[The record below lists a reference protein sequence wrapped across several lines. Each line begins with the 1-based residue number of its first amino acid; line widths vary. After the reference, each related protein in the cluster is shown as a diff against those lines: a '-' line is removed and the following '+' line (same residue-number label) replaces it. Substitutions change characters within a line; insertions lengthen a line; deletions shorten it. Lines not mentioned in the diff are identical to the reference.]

1 MSNDN
6 IVSTIRSLTVD
17 SVEKV
22 RSARSDL
29 VVNAIR
35 ILAAEGVQKAKSG
48 HPGMPMGAAPAAYAI
63 WGKQMNHNPDDP
75 KWINRDRFVLSS
87 GHGSMLI
94 YSLLHLFGY
103 GLTIEDLK
111 QFRQFGSKTPG
122 HPEYGHTRGVE
133 TTTGPLGQGIANAVG
148 MAMAEKHL
156 AAKFNREGFNVID
169 HYTYCILG
177 DGCMMEGISH
187 EACSLAGTLGLNK
200 LIAVYD
206 DNEISIEGNT
216 DIAFR
221 EDVPAR
227 FRAYGWN
234 VIDVKDGNDWKQVNA
249 ALEIAKHADKP
260 TLVVTHTNIGYGSPK
275 VNTSSAHGEPLG
287 EENIALTKKALG
299 WPCEEPFAVPQEVYD
314 CTGEAITNGKKAQA
328 EWEELFAAYAKKY
341 PELKAEWDQWFSD
354 ELPVDLTKDAELF
367 AFEGKSATRNSSGV
381 TLNRLAERIPNLFGG
396 SADLAPSNKSNMK
409 GKGDFS
415 AETPEGQNIH
425 FGVREHAMAAICNG
439 IKLHGGLRPYCAT
452 FFVFSDYMKNAMRM
466 SSIMN
471 LGIPYI
477 LTHDSIGVGE
487 DGPTHQP
494 IEQLAGLRAVPGLIV
509 YRPADSKEVAAGWI
523 AAMTEKHPVA
533 LVLTRQDL
541 PLYEKSGLDA
551 LKGGYILSDSEKAT
565 PDVLL
570 MASGSEV
577 EQCMAAQALLKEEGI
592 DARVISMPSFELFD
606 QQSDAYKES
615 VMPKAVRA
623 RVAVEAAATFG
634 WHKYVGLDGAV
645 IGLDHFG
652 ASAPYK
658 FLFNEYGFTAENVAA
673 TAKKVIGK

>member
-1 MSNDN
+1 MNN
-6 IVSTIRSLTVD
+6 ERM
-17 SVEKV
+17 
-22 RSARSDL
+22 

-35 ILAAEGVQKAKSG
+35 ILTAEGVQKAKSG
-48 HPGMPMGAAPAAYAI
+48 HPGMPMGAAPAAFAI
-63 WGKQMNHNPDDP
+63 WGKQMKHNPADP

-122 HPEYGHTRGVE
+122 HPEYMHTTGVE

-156 AAKFNREGFNVID
+156 ATKFNREGFNVVD
-169 HYTYCILG
+169 HYTWCILG

-187 EACSLAGTLGLNK
+187 EACSLAGTLRLNK

-234 VIDVKDGNDWKQVNA
+234 VIDVKEGNCWAQVEA
-249 ALEIAKHADKP
+249 ALKIAKKSDKP
-260 TLVVTHTNIGYGSPK
+260 TLVVTHTAIGYGSPK
-275 VNTSSAHGEPLG
+275 AGMASAHGEPLG
-287 EENIALTKKALG
+287 EDNIAATKKALG
-299 WPCEEPFAVPQEVYD
+299 WPCEEPFCVPQEVYD
-314 CTGEAITNGKKAQA
+314 ETAKTLEAGKAAEA
-328 EWEELFAAYAKKY
+328 EWDKLMAEYAKAY
-341 PELKAEWDQWFSD
+341 PELKAEFDQWFSD
-354 ELPVDLTKDAELF
+354 ELPIDLTKDEELF
-367 AFEGKSATRNSSGV
+367 AFEGKCATRNSSGV

-415 AETPEGQNIH
+415 DETPEGQNIH

-471 LGIPYI
+471 LGVPYI

-523 AAMTEKHPVA
+523 AAMTENHPVA

-551 LKGGYILSDSEKAT
+551 LKGGYILSDCDKAT

-577 EQCMAAQALLKEEGI
+577 EQCMEAQKLLADEGI
-592 DARVISMPSFELFD
+592 AARVISMPSFELFEA
-606 QQSDAYKES
+606 QSDEYKES

-634 WHKYVGLDGAV
+634 WHKYVGLDGEV

-658 FLFNEYGFTAENVAA
+658 ILFKEYGFTAENVAA
-673 TAKKVIGK
+673 TAKKVLK

>member
-1 MSNDN
+1 MMNK
-6 IVSTIRSLTVD
+6 
-17 SVEKV
+17 EQ
-22 RSARSDL
+22 L

-35 ILAAEGVQKAKSG
+35 VLSAEAVQKAKSG
-48 HPGMPMGAAPAAYAI
+48 HPGMPMGSAAMAYAL
-63 WGKQMNHNPDDP
+63 WGKQMKHNPADT
-75 KWINRDRFVLSS
+75 KWIDRDRFVLSS

-111 QFRQFGSKTPG
+111 SFRQWGSKTPG
-122 HPEYGHTRGVE
+122 HPEYRHTRGVE

-156 AAKFNREGFNVID
+156 AALFNKDGFDVIN
-169 HYTYCILG
+169 HYTYAILG

-187 EACSLAGTLGLNK
+187 EACSLAGTLKLNK
-200 LIAVYD
+200 LIALYD
-206 DNEISIEGNT
+206 DNEISIEGST
-216 DIAFR
+216 DLAFR

-234 VIDVKDGNDWKQVNA
+234 VIDVADGNCYQQVNA
-249 ALEIAKHADKP
+249 AITIAKKADKP
-260 TLVVTHTNIGYGSPK
+260 TLIVCHTAIGYGSPK
-275 VNTSSAHGEPLG
+275 AGMASAHGEPLG
-287 EENIALTKKALG
+287 EENLALTKKQLG
-299 WPCEEPFAVPQEVYD
+299 WPCEEPFCVPEEVYE
-314 CTGEAITNGKKAQA
+314 CTAETQARGKCAEDRWDEKMIKYFEA
-328 EWEELFAAYAKKY
+328 Y
-341 PELKAEWDQWFSD
+341 PEMKATWNAYFS
-354 ELPVDLTKDAELF
+354 EKLPVDLLSDEDFWK
-367 AFEGKSATRNSSGV
+367 FEGGNATRSASGEV
-381 TLNRLAERIPNLFGG
+381 LNRLVARVPNLFGG

-415 AETPEGQNIH
+415 AETPEGMNIH
-425 FGVREHAMAAICNG
+425 FGVREHAMAAIVNG
-439 IKLHGGLRPYCAT
+439 VKLHGGLRPYCAT

-466 SSIMN
+466 SSIMD

-494 IEQLAGLRAVPGLIV
+494 VEHLAGLRAVPGLIV
-509 YRPADSKEVAAGWI
+509 FRPADSREVAAGWY
-523 AAMTEKHPVA
+523 AAMTENHPVA
-533 LVLTRQDL
+533 LVLTRQNL
-541 PLYEKSGLDA
+541 PLYEKSGKDA

-565 PDVLL
+565 PDVIL

-577 EQCMAAQALLKEEGI
+577 EQCMGAQALLKAEGI
-592 DARVISMPSFELFD
+592 DARVVSMPSFELFD
-606 QQSDAYKES
+606 RQPDEYKKS
-615 VMPKAVRA
+615 VLPDCVRA

-645 IGLDHFG
+645 IGLDRFG

-658 FLFNEYGFTAENVAA
+658 VLFKEFGFTSENVAQ
-673 TAKKVIGK
+673 TAKKVLVK

>member
-1 MSNDN
+1 MSKE
-6 IVSTIRSLTVD
+6 SM
-17 SVEKV
+17 
-22 RSARSDL
+22 

-35 ILAAEGVQKAKSG
+35 ILTAEGVQKAKSG

-63 WGKQMNHNPDDP
+63 WGKEMKHNPADP
-75 KWINRDRFVLSS
+75 KWPNRDRFVLSS
-87 GHGSMLI
+87 GHGSMLL

-103 GLTIEDLK
+103 GLKIDDLK
-111 QFRQFGSKTPG
+111 QFRQFGSLTPG

-156 AAKFNREGFNVID
+156 AAKFNREGFNVVD

-187 EACSLAGTLGLNK
+187 EACSLAGTLQLNK

-234 VIDVKDGNDWKQVNA
+234 VIDVKEGNCWKQVDA
-249 ALEIAKHADKP
+249 ALKLAKKSDKP
-260 TLVVTHTNIGYGSPK
+260 TLVVTHTAIGYGSPK
-275 VNTSSAHGEPLG
+275 QGMSSAHGEPLG
-287 EENIALTKKALG
+287 EENIAITKKNLG
-299 WPCEEPFAVPQEVYD
+299 WPCEEPFGVPEEVYE
-314 CTGEAITNGKKAQA
+314 CTAKTIEDGAKAQA
-328 EWEELFAAYAKKY
+328 KWEKLFAEYAKQY
-341 PELKAEWDQWFSD
+341 PDLKAEWDVWFSD
-354 ELPVDLTKDAELF
+354 ELPVDLTKDEDLF

-381 TLNRLAERIPNLFGG
+381 VLNKLAERIPNLFGG

-415 AETPEGQNIH
+415 AETPEGQNLH

-466 SSIMN
+466 ASIMN

-494 IEQLAGLRAVPGLIV
+494 IEQLAGLRAVPGMIV

-523 AAMTEKHPVA
+523 AAMTENHPVC

-541 PLYEKSGLDA
+541 PLYDKSGLDA

-577 EQCMAAQALLKEEGI
+577 EPCVEAQKLLKEQGI
-592 DARVISMPSFELFD
+592 DARVISMPSFELFER
-606 QQSDAYKES
+606 QSDEYKES

-658 FLFNEYGFTAENVAA
+658 FLFKEYGFTAENVAE
-673 TAKKVIGK
+673 TAKKVIG

>member
-1 MSNDN
+1 MSKE
-6 IVSTIRSLTVD
+6 SM
-17 SVEKV
+17 
-22 RSARSDL
+22 

-35 ILAAEGVQKAKSG
+35 ILTAEGVQKAKSG

-63 WGKQMNHNPDDP
+63 WGKEMKHNPADP
-75 KWINRDRFVLSS
+75 KWPNRDRFVLSS
-87 GHGSMLI
+87 GHGSMLM

-111 QFRQFGSKTPG
+111 QFRQFGSLTPG

-156 AAKFNREGFNVID
+156 AAKFNREGYNVVD
-169 HYTYCILG
+169 HYTWCILG

-200 LIAVYD
+200 LIAIYD
-206 DNEISIEGNT
+206 DNEISIEGDT

-234 VIDVKDGNDWKQVNA
+234 VIDVKEGNCYKQVDA
-249 ALEIAKHADKP
+249 ALKLAKKSDKP
-260 TLVVTHTNIGYGSPK
+260 TLVVTHTAIGYGSPK
-275 VNTSSAHGEPLG
+275 QGMSAAHGEPLG
-287 EENIALTKKALG
+287 EENIAITKKNLG
-299 WPCEEPFAVPQEVYD
+299 WPCEEPFGVPKEVYEV
-314 CTGEAITNGKKAQA
+314 TAKAREKGAKAQA
-328 EWEELFAAYAKKY
+328 EWEELFQAYSKAF
-341 PELKAEWDQWFSD
+341 PELRAEWDVWFSD
-354 ELPVDLTKDAELF
+354 ELPIDLTKDEELF

-466 SSIMN
+466 SSIMD

-523 AAMTEKHPVA
+523 AALTEKHPVA

-541 PLYEKSGLDA
+541 PLYDNSGLEA
-551 LKGGYILSDSEKAT
+551 LKGGYIISDSEKAT

-577 EQCMAAQALLKEEGI
+577 EPCVEAQKLLKEEGI
-592 DARVISMPSFELFD
+592 DARVISMPSFELFER
-606 QQSDAYKES
+606 QSEAYKES

-658 FLFNEYGFTAENVAA
+658 FLFKEYGFTAENVAA
-673 TAKKVIGK
+673 TAKKVVG

>member
-1 MSNDN
+1 MNK
-6 IVSTIRSLTVD
+6 
-17 SVEKV
+17 EQM
-22 RSARSDL
+22 

-35 ILAAEGVQKAKSG
+35 ILSAEAVQKANSG
-48 HPGMPMGAAPAAYAI
+48 HPGMPMGAAPAAYAV
-63 WGKQMNHNPDDP
+63 WGKQMKHNPADP

-87 GHGSMLI
+87 GHGSMLM

-122 HPEYGHTRGVE
+122 HPEYHHTVGVE

-156 AAKFNREGFNVID
+156 AAKFNREGFNVVD

-187 EACSLAGTLGLNK
+187 EACSLAGTLKLNK
-200 LIAVYD
+200 LIALYD
-206 DNEISIEGNT
+206 DNEISIEGDT

-234 VIDVKDGNDWKQVNA
+234 VIDVKEGNCWKQIDS
-249 ALEIAKHADKP
+249 ALTIAKKSDKP
-260 TLVVTHTNIGYGSPK
+260 TLIVCHTAIGFGSPK
-275 VNTSSAHGEPLG
+275 QGMASSHGEPLG
-287 EENIALTKKALG
+287 EENLALTRKALE
-299 WPCEEPFAVPQEVYD
+299 WPCEEPFGVPQQVYD
-314 CTGEAITNGKKAQA
+314 TTAETIKAGAAAQQAWNELVEKYAEA
-328 EWEELFAAYAKKY
+328 Y
-341 PELKAEWDQWFSD
+341 PDLKAEMDKWFSD
-354 ELPVDLTKDAELF
+354 ELPDLTKCDDLF
-367 AFEGKSATRNSSGV
+367 AFDKGMATRASSGEV
-381 TLNRLAERIPNLFGG
+381 LNRLTKYVPNFFGG

-415 AETPEGQNIH
+415 AETPEGDNIH

-439 IKLHGGLRPYCAT
+439 IRLHGGLRPYAAT

-466 SSIMN
+466 SSIMDLN
-471 LGIPYI
+471 VPYI

-494 IEQLAGLRAVPGLIV
+494 IEHLAGLRAMPGLIV
-509 YRPADSKEVAAGWI
+509 FRPADSKETAAGWI
-523 AAMTEKHPVA
+523 AALTEKHPVT
-533 LVLTRQDL
+533 LVLTRQNL
-541 PLYEKSGLDA
+541 PLYEKSGVEA
-551 LKGGYILSDSEKAT
+551 LKGGYIISDSKKET
-565 PDVLL
+565 PDMLL

-577 EQCMAAQALLKEEGI
+577 EQCVGAQAVLAEQGI

-606 QQSDAYKES
+606 AQSEEYKES
-615 VMPKAVRA
+615 VMPKAVRK
-623 RVAVEAAATFG
+623 RVAVEAAASFG
-634 WHKYVGLDGAV
+634 WHKYVGLDGETV
-645 IGLDHFG
+645 TLDHFG
-652 ASAPYK
+652 ASAPAK
-658 FLFNEYGFTAENVAA
+658 LLFKEYGFTNENVAA
-673 TAKKVIGK
+673 VAKRVFDK

>member
-1 MSNDN
+1 MNK
-6 IVSTIRSLTVD
+6 
-17 SVEKV
+17 EQM
-22 RSARSDL
+22 

-35 ILAAEGVQKAKSG
+35 ILSAEAVQKANSG
-48 HPGMPMGAAPAAYAI
+48 HPGMPMGAAPAAYAV
-63 WGKQMNHNPDDP
+63 WGKQMKHNPADP

-87 GHGSMLI
+87 GHGSMLM

-122 HPEYGHTRGVE
+122 HPEYHHTVGVE

-156 AAKFNREGFNVID
+156 AAKFNREGFNVVD

-187 EACSLAGTLGLNK
+187 EACSLAGTLKLNK
-200 LIAVYD
+200 LIALYD
-206 DNEISIEGNT
+206 DNEISIEGDT

-234 VIDVKDGNDWKQVNA
+234 VIDVKEGNCWKQIDS
-249 ALEIAKHADKP
+249 ALTIAKKSDKP
-260 TLVVTHTNIGYGSPK
+260 TLIVCHTAIGFGSPK
-275 VNTSSAHGEPLG
+275 QGMASSHGEPLG
-287 EENIALTKKALG
+287 EENLALTRKALE
-299 WPCEEPFAVPQEVYD
+299 WPCEEPFGVPQQVYD
-314 CTGEAITNGKKAQA
+314 TTAETIKAGAAAQQAWNELVEKYAEA
-328 EWEELFAAYAKKY
+328 Y
-341 PELKAEWDQWFSD
+341 PDLKAEMDKWFSD
-354 ELPVDLTKDAELF
+354 ELPDLTKCDDLF
-367 AFEGKSATRNSSGV
+367 AFDKGMATRASSGEV
-381 TLNRLAERIPNLFGG
+381 LNRLTKYVPNFFGG

-415 AETPEGQNIH
+415 AETPEGDNIH

-439 IKLHGGLRPYCAT
+439 IRLHGGLRPYAAT

-466 SSIMN
+466 SSIMDLN
-471 LGIPYI
+471 VPYI

-494 IEQLAGLRAVPGLIV
+494 IEHLAGLRAMPGLIV
-509 YRPADSKEVAAGWI
+509 FRPADSKETAAGWI
-523 AAMTEKHPVA
+523 AALTEKHPVA
-533 LVLTRQDL
+533 LVLTRQNL
-541 PLYEKSGLDA
+541 PLYEKSGVEA
-551 LKGGYILSDSEKAT
+551 LKGGYIISDSKKET
-565 PDVLL
+565 PDMLL

-577 EQCMAAQALLKEEGI
+577 EQCVGAQAILAEQGI

-606 QQSDAYKES
+606 AQSEEYKES
-615 VMPKAVRA
+615 VMPKAVRK
-623 RVAVEAAATFG
+623 RVAVEAAASFG
-634 WHKYVGLDGAV
+634 WHKYVGLDGETV
-645 IGLDHFG
+645 TLDHFG
-652 ASAPYK
+652 ASAPAK
-658 FLFNEYGFTAENVAA
+658 LLFKEYGFTNENVAA
-673 TAKKVIGK
+673 VAKRVFDK

>member
-1 MSNDN
+1 MSKE
-6 IVSTIRSLTVD
+6 SM
-17 SVEKV
+17 
-22 RSARSDL
+22 

-35 ILAAEGVQKAKSG
+35 ILTAEGVQKAKSG

-63 WGKQMNHNPDDP
+63 WGKEMKHNPADP
-75 KWINRDRFVLSS
+75 KWPNRDRFVLSS
-87 GHGSMLI
+87 GHGSMLL

-103 GLTIEDLK
+103 GLKIDDLK
-111 QFRQFGSKTPG
+111 QFRQFGSLTPG

-156 AAKFNREGFNVID
+156 AAKFNREGFNVVD

-187 EACSLAGTLGLNK
+187 EACSLAGTLQLNK

-234 VIDVKDGNDWKQVNA
+234 VIDVKEGNCWKQVDA
-249 ALEIAKHADKP
+249 ALKLAKKSDKP
-260 TLVVTHTNIGYGSPK
+260 TLVVTHTTIGYGSPK
-275 VNTSSAHGEPLG
+275 QGMSSAHGEPLG
-287 EENIALTKKALG
+287 EENIAITKKNLG

-314 CTGEAITNGKKAQA
+314 CTAETLAAGKQA
-328 EWEELFAAYAKKY
+328 EAEWDALMAEYAKAY
-341 PELKAEWDQWFSD
+341 PELKAEFDVWFSD
-354 ELPVDLTKDAELF
+354 KLPVDLTKDAELF
-367 AFEGKSATRNSSGV
+367 DFEGAAATRNTSGI

-452 FFVFSDYMKNAMRM
+452 FFVFSDYMKNAIRM

-471 LGIPYI
+471 LGVPYI

-494 IEQLAGLRAVPGLIV
+494 IEQLAGLRAVPGMIV

-523 AAMTEKHPVA
+523 VAMTENHPVC

-541 PLYEKSGLDA
+541 PLYDKSGLDA
-551 LKGGYILSDSEKAT
+551 LKGGYILSDSEKAI

-577 EQCMAAQALLKEEGI
+577 EPCVEAQKLLKEQGI
-592 DARVISMPSFELFD
+592 DARVISMPSFELFER
-606 QQSDAYKES
+606 QSDEYKES

-658 FLFNEYGFTAENVAA
+658 FLFKEYGFTAENVAE
-673 TAKKVIGK
+673 TAKKVIG

>member
-1 MSNDN
+1 M
-6 IVSTIRSLTVD
+6 
-17 SVEKV
+17 
-22 RSARSDL
+22 
-29 VVNAIR
+29 
-35 ILAAEGVQKAKSG
+35 
-48 HPGMPMGAAPAAYAI
+48 
-63 WGKQMNHNPDDP
+63 
-75 KWINRDRFVLSS
+75 
-87 GHGSMLI
+87 
-94 YSLLHLFGY
+94 
-103 GLTIEDLK
+103 
-111 QFRQFGSKTPG
+111 
-122 HPEYGHTRGVE
+122 
-133 TTTGPLGQGIANAVG
+133 
-148 MAMAEKHL
+148 
-156 AAKFNREGFNVID
+156 
-169 HYTYCILG
+169 
-177 DGCMMEGISH
+177 
-187 EACSLAGTLGLNK
+187 
-200 LIAVYD
+200 
-206 DNEISIEGNT
+206 
-216 DIAFR
+216 
-221 EDVPAR
+221 
-227 FRAYGWN
+227 
-234 VIDVKDGNDWKQVNA
+234 
-249 ALEIAKHADKP
+249 
-260 TLVVTHTNIGYGSPK
+260 
-275 VNTSSAHGEPLG
+275 
-287 EENIALTKKALG
+287 
-299 WPCEEPFAVPQEVYD
+299 
-314 CTGEAITNGKKAQA
+314 
-328 EWEELFAAYAKKY
+328 
-341 PELKAEWDQWFSD
+341 
-354 ELPVDLTKDAELF
+354 
-367 AFEGKSATRNSSGV
+367 

-477 LTHDSIGVGE
+477 LTHDSIGSIMNLGIPYILTHDSIGVGE

-541 PLYEKSGLDA
+541 PLYEKSGLEA

-577 EQCMAAQALLKEEGI
+577 EPCVEAQKLLKEEGI
-592 DARVISMPSFELFD
+592 DARVISMPSFELFER
-606 QQSDAYKES
+606 QSDEYKES

>member
-1 MSNDN
+1 MNN
-6 IVSTIRSLTVD
+6 
-17 SVEKV
+17 EQM
-22 RSARSDL
+22 

-35 ILAAEGVQKAKSG
+35 ILSAEAVQKAKSG
-48 HPGMPMGAAPAAYAI
+48 HPGMPMGSAAMAYAV
-63 WGKQMNHNPDDP
+63 WGKQMKHNPEDP
-75 KWINRDRFVLSS
+75 QWKDRDRFVLSS
-87 GHGSMLI
+87 GHGSMLM

-122 HPEYGHTRGVE
+122 HPEYGHTVGVE

-148 MAMAEKHL
+148 MAIAEKHL
-156 AAKFNREGFNVID
+156 AAKFNREGYDVVN

-187 EACSLAGTLGLNK
+187 EACSLAGTLKLNK
-200 LIAVYD
+200 LIALYD

-234 VIDVKDGNDWKQVNA
+234 VIDVADANCFCQVNA
-249 ALEIAKHADKP
+249 AITLAKKSDKP
-260 TLVVTHTNIGYGSPK
+260 TLIVCHTKIGFGSPK
-275 VNTSSAHGEPLG
+275 EGMASSHGEPLG
-287 EENIALTKKALG
+287 EENLAATKKNLG
-299 WPCEEPFAVPQEVYD
+299 WPCTEPFGVPAEVYEE
-314 CTGEAITNGKKAQA
+314 TAKAQERGKAA
-328 EWEELFAAYAKKY
+328 EKAWDEKLEAYFKAY
-341 PELKAEWDQWFSD
+341 PEMKAEWDTWFSD
-354 ELPVDLTKDAELF
+354 ELPVDLLNDEDFWK
-367 AFEGKSATRNSSGV
+367 FEGKSATRASSGV
-381 TLNRLAERIPNLFGG
+381 VINRLAERIPNMIGG
-396 SADLAPSNKSNMK
+396 SADLAPSNKTNMK

-415 AETPEGQNIH
+415 AETPEGANMH

-439 IKLHGGLRPYCAT
+439 MKLHGGVRPYCAT

-471 LGIPYI
+471 LGVPYV

-494 IEQLAGLRAVPGLIV
+494 IEHLAGLRAIPGLIV
-509 YRPADSKEVAAGWI
+509 FRPADSKEVAAGWY
-523 AAMTEKHPVA
+523 AAMTEHHPVA

-541 PLYEKSGLDA
+541 PLYEKSGKDA

-565 PDVLL
+565 PDCLL

-577 EQCMAAQALLKEEGI
+577 EQCVEAQAALKAEGI

-606 QQSDAYKES
+606 AQSEEYKES

-658 FLFNEYGFTAENVAA
+658 VLFKEFGFTAENVAA
-673 TAKKVIGK
+673 TAKKVLGK

>member
-1 MSNDN
+1 MNN
-6 IVSTIRSLTVD
+6 
-17 SVEKV
+17 EQ
-22 RSARSDL
+22 L

-35 ILAAEGVQKAKSG
+35 ILSAEAVQKANSG
-48 HPGMPMGAAPAAYAI
+48 HPGMPMGSAAMAYAV
-63 WGKQMNHNPDDP
+63 WGKQMKHNPANPRWTD
-75 KWINRDRFVLSS
+75 RDRFVLSS
-87 GHGSMLI
+87 GHGSMLM

-122 HPEYGHTRGVE
+122 HPEYMHTAGVE

-148 MAMAEKHL
+148 MAIAEKHL
-156 AAKFNREGFNVID
+156 SAKFNREGYDVVN
-169 HYTYCILG
+169 HYTFCILG

-187 EACSLAGTLGLNK
+187 EACSLAGTLKLNK
-200 LIAVYD
+200 LIALYD
-206 DNEISIEGNT
+206 DNEISIEGDT

-234 VIDVKDGNDWKQVNA
+234 VIDVADANCFCQVNA
-249 ALEIAKHADKP
+249 AITLAKKSDKP
-260 TLVVTHTNIGYGSPK
+260 TLIVCHTKIGFGSPK
-275 VNTSSAHGEPLG
+275 EGMASSHGEPLG
-287 EENIALTKKALG
+287 EENLTLTKKNLG
-299 WPCEEPFAVPQEVYD
+299 WPCEEPFGVPAEVYEV
-314 CTGEAITNGKKAQA
+314 TGKVQECGKAAEAAWNEKLDAYFKA
-328 EWEELFAAYAKKY
+328 Y
-341 PELKAEWDQWFSD
+341 PEMKKEWDIWFSE
-354 ELPVDLTKDAELF
+354 ELPVDLINNEDFWKFDGPT
-367 AFEGKSATRNSSGV
+367 ATRASSGTV
-381 TLNRLAERIPNLFGG
+381 INRLAALIPNMIGG
-396 SADLAPSNKSNMK
+396 SADLAPSNKTNMK

-415 AETPEGQNIH
+415 AETPEGSNMH

-439 IKLHGGLRPYCAT
+439 MKLHGGLRPYCAT

-471 LGIPYI
+471 LGVPYV

-494 IEQLAGLRAVPGLIV
+494 IEHLAGLRAIPGLIV
-509 YRPADSKEVAAGWI
+509 YRPADSKETAAGWI
-523 AAMTEKHPVA
+523 AALTEKHPVA
-533 LVLTRQDL
+533 LVLTRQNL
-541 PLYEKSGLDA
+541 PLYEKSGKDA
-551 LKGGYILSDSEKAT
+551 LKGGYIISDSEKAT
-565 PDVLL
+565 PDCLL

-577 EQCMAAQALLKEEGI
+577 EQCVAAQALLKAEGV

-606 QQSDAYKES
+606 AQSDEYKES

-634 WHKYVGLDGAV
+634 WHKYVGLDGEV

-658 FLFNEYGFTAENVAA
+658 VLFKEYGFTAENVAA
-673 TAKKVIGK
+673 TAKKVLGK

>member
-1 MSNDN
+1 MSRE
-6 IVSTIRSLTVD
+6 TM
-17 SVEKV
+17 
-22 RSARSDL
+22 

-35 ILAAEGVQKAKSG
+35 ILTAEGVQKAKSG
-48 HPGMPMGAAPAAYAI
+48 HPGMPMGSAPAAYAI
-63 WGKQMNHNPDDP
+63 WGKQMKHNPADP

-94 YSLLHLFGY
+94 YCLLHLFGY

-111 QFRQFGSKTPG
+111 QFRQWGSKTPG
-122 HPEYGHTRGVE
+122 HPEYGHTVGVE

-169 HYTYCILG
+169 HYTFCILG

-187 EACSLAGTLGLNK
+187 EACSLAGTLKLNK

-206 DNEISIEGNT
+206 DNEISIEGST
-216 DIAFR
+216 DLAFR

-234 VIDVKDGNDWKQVNA
+234 VIDVKEGNCWKQVDA
-249 ALEIAKHADKP
+249 ALQIAKKSDRP
-260 TLVVTHTNIGYGSPK
+260 TLVVTHTAIGYGSPK
-275 VNTSSAHGEPLG
+275 AGQSAAHGEPLG
-287 EENIALTKKALG
+287 EENIAITKKNLG

-314 CTGEAITNGKKAQA
+314 CTAETLAAGKQA
-328 EWEELFAAYAKKY
+328 EAEWDALMAEYAKAY
-341 PELKAEWDQWFSD
+341 PELKAEFDVWFSD
-354 ELPVDLTKDAELF
+354 KLPVDLTKDAELF
-367 AFEGKSATRNSSGV
+367 DFEGAAATRNTSGI

-452 FFVFSDYMKNAMRM
+452 FFVFSDYMKNAIRM

-471 LGIPYI
+471 LGVPYI

-494 IEQLAGLRAVPGLIV
+494 IEHLAGLRAIPGVIV
-509 YRPADSKEVAAGWI
+509 FRPADSKEVAAGWI
-523 AAMTEKHPVA
+523 AAMTENHPVA
-533 LVLTRQDL
+533 LVLTRQNL

-551 LKGGYILSDSEKAT
+551 LKGGYILSDCDKAT
-565 PDVLL
+565 PDVIL

-577 EQCMAAQALLKEEGI
+577 EQCVGAQALLKEQGI
-592 DARVISMPSFELFD
+592 AARVVSMPSFELFD
-606 QQSDAYKES
+606 AQSEAYKES
-615 VMPKAVRA
+615 VLPKAVRA
-623 RVAVEAAATFG
+623 RVAVEAAATLG

-658 FLFNEYGFTAENVAA
+658 VLFKEYGFTAENVAE
-673 TAKKVIGK
+673 TAKGVIK

>member
-1 MSNDN
+1 MNN
-6 IVSTIRSLTVD
+6 ERM
-17 SVEKV
+17 
-22 RSARSDL
+22 

-35 ILAAEGVQKAKSG
+35 ILTAEGVQKAKSG
-48 HPGMPMGAAPAAYAI
+48 HPGMPMGAAPAAFAI
-63 WGKQMNHNPDDP
+63 WGKQMKHNPADP

-94 YSLLHLFGY
+94 YCLLHLFGY
-103 GLTIEDLK
+103 GLKIEDLQ
-111 QFRQFGSKTPG
+111 QFRQFGSLTPG
-122 HPEYGHTRGVE
+122 HPEYGHTAGVE

-187 EACSLAGTLGLNK
+187 EACSLAGTLRLNK

-206 DNEISIEGNT
+206 DNEISIEGST
-216 DIAFR
+216 DLAFR

-234 VIDVKDGNDWKQVNA
+234 VIDVKDGNCWKQVDA
-249 ALEIAKHADKP
+249 ALRIAKRSDRP
-260 TLVVTHTNIGYGSPK
+260 TLVVTHTAIGYGSPK
-275 VNTSSAHGEPLG
+275 AGMSSAHGEPLG
-287 EENIALTKKALG
+287 EENIALTKKNLG
-299 WPCEEPFAVPQEVYD
+299 WPCTEPFAVPQEVYD
-314 CTGEAITNGKKAQA
+314 ETALTREAGAKAEA
-328 EWEELFAAYAKKY
+328 EWDQLMAEYAKAY
-341 PELKAEWDQWFSD
+341 PELKAEFDRWFSD
-354 ELPVDLTKDAELF
+354 QLPVDLLKDAELF
-367 AFEGKSATRNSSGV
+367 AFEGKCATRNSSGV

-396 SADLAPSNKSNMK
+396 SADLAPSNKTNMK

-415 AETPEGQNIH
+415 DETPEGQNIH

-466 SSIMN
+466 SAIMG
-471 LGIPYI
+471 LGIPYV

-494 IEQLAGLRAVPGLIV
+494 IEQLAGLRAVPGLV
-509 YRPADSKEVAAGWI
+509 VFRPADSKEVAAGWI
-523 AAMTEKHPVA
+523 AAMTEKRPVA

-541 PLYEKSGLDA
+541 PLYEKSGPDA
-551 LKGGYILSDSEKAT
+551 LRGGYVISDCDKPT

-577 EQCMAAQALLKEEGI
+577 EPCVEAQKLLKAEGI
-592 DARVISMPSFELFD
+592 AARVISVPSFELFD
-606 QQSDAYKES
+606 AQPDEYKES

-658 FLFNEYGFTAENVAA
+658 LLFKEYGFTAENVAA
-673 TAKKVIGK
+673 TAKKVLG

>member
-1 MSNDN
+1 MSKEN
-6 IVSTIRSLTVD
+6 
-17 SVEKV
+17 
-22 RSARSDL
+22 L

-35 ILAAEGVQKAKSG
+35 ILTAEGVQKAKSG
-48 HPGMPMGAAPAAYAI
+48 HPGMPMGSAPAAYAI
-63 WGKQMNHNPDDP
+63 WGKEMRHNPADP
-75 KWINRDRFVLSS
+75 KWPNRDRFVLSS
-87 GHGSMLI
+87 GHGSMLM

-111 QFRQFGSKTPG
+111 QFRQFGSLTPG

-156 AAKFNREGFNVID
+156 AAKFNREGFPVVD
-169 HYTYCILG
+169 HYTWCILG

-206 DNEISIEGNT
+206 DNEISIEGDT

-234 VIDVKDGNDWKQVNA
+234 VIDVKEGNCYKQVDA
-249 ALEIAKHADKP
+249 ALKIAKKSDKP
-260 TLVVTHTNIGYGSPK
+260 TLVVTHTAIGYGSPK
-275 VNTSSAHGEPLG
+275 QGMSAAHGEPLG
-287 EENIALTKKALG
+287 EENIAITKKNLG
-299 WPCEEPFAVPQEVYD
+299 WPCEEPFGVPEEVY
-314 CTGEAITNGKKAQA
+314 EITAKARDKGKKAQA
-328 EWEELFAAYAKKY
+328 EWEKLFAEYAKAY
-341 PELKAEWDQWFSD
+341 PDLKAEWDVWFSD
-354 ELPVDLTKDAELF
+354 ELPMDLTKDEELF
-367 AFEGKSATRNSSGV
+367 AFEGKAATRNSSGV

-466 SSIMN
+466 SSIMD

-494 IEQLAGLRAVPGLIV
+494 IEHLAGLRAVPGLIV

-541 PLYEKSGLDA
+541 PLYDKSGLDA

-577 EQCMAAQALLKEEGI
+577 EPCVEAQKLLKDEGI
-592 DARVISMPSFELFD
+592 DARVISMPSFELFER
-606 QQSDAYKES
+606 QSEEYKES

-658 FLFNEYGFTAENVAA
+658 FLFKEYGFTAENVAE
-673 TAKKVIGK
+673 TAKKVIG

>member
-1 MSNDN
+1 MNK
-6 IVSTIRSLTVD
+6 
-17 SVEKV
+17 EQM
-22 RSARSDL
+22 

-35 ILAAEGVQKAKSG
+35 ILSAEAVQKAKSG
-48 HPGMPMGAAPAAYAI
+48 HPGMPMGAAAMAYAV
-63 WGKQMNHNPDDP
+63 WGREMIHNPADP
-75 KWINRDRFVLSS
+75 KFINRDRFVLSS
-87 GHGSMLI
+87 GHGSMLL

-103 GLTIEDLK
+103 GLTIDDLK
-111 QFRQFGSKTPG
+111 SFRQFGSKTPG
-122 HPEYGHTRGVE
+122 HPEYKHTVGVE

-156 AAKFNREGFNVID
+156 AAKFNREGFNVVD

-187 EACSLAGTLGLNK
+187 EACSLAGTLKLNK
-200 LIAVYD
+200 LIALYD
-206 DNEISIEGNT
+206 DNEISIEGST

-234 VIDVKDGNDWKQVNA
+234 VIDVKNGNCFEKVDA
-249 ALEIAKHADKP
+249 AIRLAKDSDKP
-260 TLVVTHTNIGYGSPK
+260 SLIVCHTAIGYGSPK
-275 VNTSSAHGEPLG
+275 AGQASVHGEPLG
-287 EENIALTKKALG
+287 EENLEATKKNLG
-299 WPCEEPFAVPQEVYD
+299 WPETEPFAVPACVYEQ
-314 CTGEAITNGKKAQA
+314 TGEAARRGAEAQK
-328 EWEELFAAYAKKY
+328 EWNELFAKYAKKY
-341 PELKAEWDQWFSD
+341 PELKKEWDVWFSD
-354 ELPVDLTKDAELF
+354 ELPVDLLSDKDF
-367 AFEGKSATRNSSGV
+367 WAFEGKSATRNSSGV
-381 TLNRLAERIPNLFGG
+381 VLNRLAERVPNLFGG

-415 AETPEGQNIH
+415 AETPEGNNIH

-439 IKLHGGLRPYCAT
+439 IRLHGGLRPYCAT

-466 SSIMN
+466 SAIMGLN
-471 LGIPYI
+471 VPYI

-494 IEQLAGLRAVPGLIV
+494 IEQLAGLRAMPGLTV
-509 YRPADSKEVAAGWI
+509 FRPADSKEVAAGWV
-523 AAMTEKHPVA
+523 AAMTGDAPVA

-541 PLYEKSGLDA
+541 PLYEKSGKDA
-551 LKGGYILSDSEKAT
+551 LKGGYVLSDCEGT

-577 EQCMAAQALLKEEGI
+577 EQCMGAQELLKAEGVK
-592 DARVISMPSFELFD
+592 ARVISMPSFELFEA
-606 QQSDAYKES
+606 QSDEYKES
-615 VMPKAVRA
+615 VMPSNVRA

-645 IGLDHFG
+645 IGLDRFG

-658 FLFNEYGFTAENVAA
+658 LLFQEFGFTAENVAA
-673 TAKKVIGK
+673 TAKKVIG